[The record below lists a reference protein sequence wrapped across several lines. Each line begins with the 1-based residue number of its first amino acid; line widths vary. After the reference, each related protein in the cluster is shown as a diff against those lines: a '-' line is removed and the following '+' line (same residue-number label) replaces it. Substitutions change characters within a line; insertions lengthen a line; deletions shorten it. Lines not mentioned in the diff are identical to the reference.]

1 MIALNHSFL
10 RGIAHA
16 APQRAL
22 DAFNLVEHVRR
33 RTLELPRVHE
43 TLAGFDTGA
52 GSLIQWA
59 NRYKGDTSLGPLVE
73 LMLRGL
79 SGPFLPEKHLEGPV
93 EPSLDLLDDWLVELI
108 RRLLAASQG
117 TTRGGLLSPSPTGGA
132 DVASY
137 QGVNCVISNWRDP
150 SAFDS
155 ELIASSGGTTL
166 EVLLEAESQMD
177 GQLIVLPSARRS
189 AAAWNLDCS
198 ASELHRALLGLELYA
213 AALREL
219 GSSGERLSREAC
231 AARYHE
237 RTTIPMSEESAATWR
252 NPARRRRRMFLAG
265 PYGEQYFDMHVKPG
279 NMTRVHVWTPPID
292 EAVPITPIYVG
303 HCGKHLD

>member
-16 APQRAL
+16 APQRAF
-22 DAFNLVEHVRR
+22 DALNLVEHVRR

-59 NRYKGDTSLGPLVE
+59 NRHKADTSLGPLVE

-79 SGPFLPEKHLEGPV
+79 SGPFLPEKHFEGPV
-93 EPSLDLLDDWLVELI
+93 EPSLDLLDEWLVELI
-108 RRLLAASQG
+108 RRLLAASQP

-166 EVLLEAESQMD
+166 VVLLEAESQMA
-177 GQLIVLPSARRS
+177 GQLIVLPSARR
-189 AAAWNLDCS
+189 AAPP
-198 ASELHRALLGLELYA
+198 R
-213 AALREL
+213 R
-219 GSSGERLSREAC
+219 GSSTAAPPSFIVRCLASSSTPLRSESVALAVSACLAKPVRRGTMSARPSPCRNKARPPGEIRLAEGAGC
-231 AARYHE
+231 F
-237 RTTIPMSEESAATWR
+237 TPGPMASDASTCTSS
-252 NPARRRRRMFLAG
+252 
-265 PYGEQYFDMHVKPG
+265 PG
-279 NMTRVHVWTPPID
+279 T
-292 EAVPITPIYVG
+292 
-303 HCGKHLD
+303 